1 MRDNCKAEEV
11 AENRF
16 KIISPVLLAQESG
29 ADMAKIYQIRQD
41 VCDQHGISLRTLKR
55 WVKAHEKHGF
65 KGLCPAPKTYTK
77 EKSLTEE
84 IIQAAIVL
92 RREVPRR
99 SVPTIIE
106 ILEMEG
112 KVPKG
117 AIKESTLQD
126 KLMERGYSMRH
137 MRLYQETGTAARRF
151 QRRDRNDLW
160 QADIKFGPA
169 IKVKGEKKKIYL
181 AAFIDDATRFI
192 IHAEFYDSLEQV
204 IIEDCLKKAII
215 KEGCPLR
222 LYFDNGGQ
230 FRNKWMER
238 TCAKLGIKL
247 LFTKPYS
254 PEAKGKI
261 ERFNR
266 TVEAFLDEAALQNL
280 QTLDAYNR
288 YLNIWISECYHNKVH
303 SALNDTPQNAYHKS
317 KIPLR
322 FADPNL
328 LAEAFLHSDSRT
340 VDKSGCISLN
350 KQLYEVSLTLIGREV
365 EVIYDPQDK
374 SEITV
379 KHDPTGFIKRTKKL
393 EIGTWAAPRPK
404 LPDTILPAPAASS
417 RLLDAKEGE
426 YDGKV
431 QEKRYAISY
440 AAFEDSAESEGLGFL
455 GGDSYV

>member
-1 MRDNCKAEEV
+1 MRDNKKAEEV

-16 KIISPVLLAQESG
+16 KIISPVLLAKEGG
-29 ADMAKIYQIRQD
+29 ADTAKIYQIRQE
-41 VCDQHGISLRTLKR
+41 VCDQHGISVRTLKR
-55 WVKAHEKHGF
+55 WIKAHEKRGF
-65 KGLCPAPKTYTK
+65 KGLCPAPKTYVK
-77 EKSLTEE
+77 QKPLTEE
-84 IIQAAIVL
+84 LIQEAIML

-112 KVPKG
+112 KAPKG
-117 AIKESTLQD
+117 TIKESTLQD

-137 MRLYQETGTAARRF
+137 MRLYQETGVAARRF
-151 QRRDRNDLW
+151 QRVDRNDLW
-160 QADIKFGPA
+160 QADLKFGPK
-169 IKVKGEKKKIYL
+169 ISVKGEQKQIYL
-181 AAFIDDATRFI
+181 AAFIDDATRYI

-215 KEGCPLR
+215 REGTPLR

-266 TVEAFLDEAALQNL
+266 TVDAFLAEAALQNL
-280 QTLDAYNR
+280 RTLDAYNR

-303 SALNDTPQNAYHKS
+303 SALKDTPQNVYQQS
-317 KIPLR
+317 KTPLR

-328 LAEAFLHSDSRT
+328 LAEAFLHSETRR
-340 VDKSGCISLN
+340 VDKSGCISLE
-350 KQLYEVSLTLIGREV
+350 KQLYEVSLTLIGTKV
-365 EVIYDPQDK
+365 EIIYDPQDK
-374 SEITV
+374 SEVTV
-379 KHDPTGFIKRTKKL
+379 KHEPTGFVKRAKKL
-393 EIGTWAAPRPK
+393 EIGTKTAARPK
-404 LPDTILPAPAASS
+404 LPNAMLPASPSSS

-426 YDGKV
+426 YAGKV
-431 QEKRYAISY
+431 KEKRYAIRY
-440 AAFEDSAESEGLGFL
+440 AAFDDDVF
-455 GGDSYV
+455 GGDVNV